1 MGIFDLNIEAAFIH
15 PSLLSPEKIPNF
27 WKPPEWL
34 LLRSPEPTVR
44 PQGGALTMSW
54 VAVKELKL
62 SYYIGE
68 TLLFTK
74 KTHYGSLIY
83 VP

>member
-1 MGIFDLNIEAAFIH
+1 MELAQKHPLQGILGAIH
-15 PSLLSPEKIPNF
+15 GDRNF
-27 WKPPEWL
+27 REMF
-34 LLRSPEPTVR
+34 V
-44 PQGGALTMSW
+44 W

-68 TLLFTK
+68 TLLFTIY
-74 KTHYGSLIY
+74 THCGNLIY